1 MIVDV
6 LLEEFGGKFWRLFW
20 VGLCWKIGVDDV
32 KGGGDYPMGV
42 QLSTLNEV
50 SGELSGG
57 FVGTIVAE
65 ILG

>member
-6 LLEEFGGKFWRLFW
+6 LLEEFGGKFW

-32 KGGGDYPMGV
+32 KGGFTHLKGV

-57 FVGTIVAE
+57 FGGRIVAE